1 MIFSPFGLP
10 VTETVP
16 YVPPVFAGLTLA
28 ELIGPDRTLPVDFDP
43 KAHGLVFDDTVEAV
57 LLAVQ
62 PDTAKHR
69 IAPVELTDGTW
80 ATSADVLTEANGG
93 ILEPVFSQLPTELA
107 SQVTVVNWADV
118 LALLPEPDPLIPAS
132 PHLE

>member
-1 MIFSPFGLP
+1 MTFAPFDLP

-28 ELIGPDRTLPVDFDP
+28 ELIGTDRILPADFNP
-43 KAHGLVFDDTVEAV
+43 RAHGLVFDDTIHAA

-62 PDTAKHR
+62 ATDARHR

-80 ATSADVLTEANGG
+80 ASSADVLTEATNGLFEP
-93 ILEPVFSQLPTELA
+93 ILSQLPTELA
-107 SQVTVVNWADV
+107 EQVTVVDWADV
-118 LALLPEPDPLIPAS
+118 LALLPEPEPLLSEETP
-132 PHLE
+132 

>member
-1 MIFSPFGLP
+1 MKLS
-10 VTETVP
+10 
-16 YVPPVFAGLTLA
+16 
-28 ELIGPDRTLPVDFDP
+28 ELIGPDRTLPADFNP

-69 IAPVELTDGTW
+69 IAPVQLTDGTW
-80 ATSADVLTEANGG
+80 ATSADVLTEATHG

-107 SQVTVVNWADV
+107 EQVTVVDWEDV
-118 LALLPEPDPLIPAS
+118 LSLLPVADPFDTVGNK
-132 PHLE
+132 